1 MQSGK
6 KQKDNKIKKLYMETK
21 GILHDDSQAVRLL
34 KMTCDTLLYLEN
46 DGTCIDMIVKTENN
60 PYVNDQ
66 YTLLGKN
73 IFDYFP
79 EETVR
84 ELKPAVEQVIR
95 TGEVSNANYNL
106 PGPDQLYFFK
116 CIIQKYDEE
125 HVLCQYRDITKRSQM
140 KINLQIANERLMETE
155 RAAKIGYWSYN
166 TSTKMLDY
174 SGYIG
179 ILIKENEKM
188 TITLHEYLE
197 YVYPEDR
204 ERLRN
209 ILENYESGLRQ
220 LDFRIMKDDK
230 LYYLKLRIVNIYRL
244 NDSATI
250 IDGYIQNINDIVS
263 GLNELKMVTLAVNNS
278 NDSIYATK
286 MDGTLIFANK
296 LCRQQ
301 NQIPEDAD
309 ITKYKAYE
317 VLGNIADKQ
326 EWNNFIHALRTNN
339 NVLKYISN
347 HPYPKFNVISSDCSS
362 FIFRNDYGEDI
373 IWHLRRDISEQL
385 RYENELKKAKEK
397 AEESDRLKS
406 AFLSNM
412 SHEIRTPLNA
422 IVGFS
427 SVMADIDDPQERKK
441 FYSIIESSNKRLL
454 LLIDE
459 VLDLS
464 KIESGT
470 LEFDYTPVKI
480 NDLCREILITHQLYA
495 GHVSLMLE
503 LPDEDICIE
512 TDKNRLTQVIS
523 NLINNAVKFTPKG
536 TVTFGYR
543 LIPDFVEFYV
553 KDTGIGIAKDKLDK
567 IFNRF
572 VKVNNFAPGTG
583 LGLSICKTIVEH
595 MGGDISVSSEVDKGS
610 VFSFRIPIQF
620 ADIEQKEIRDQS
632 ISNAT
637 QYKGKE
643 KATILVAEDID
654 DNFELIRVMIGSQ
667 YRLLHARDSKQAIDL
682 FEKHHPDLILMD
694 IRVPNVKGLEVIK
707 TIRRKSPSSPPIIAV
722 STYAYEEDKRELIDS
737 GCNDCV
743 TKPLVK
749 EILLATIHKY
759 L

>member
-1 MQSGK
+1 
-6 KQKDNKIKKLYMETK
+6 MEAK
-21 GILHDDSQAVRLL
+21 GVLHDDSQAARLL
-34 KMTCDTLLYLEN
+34 KMTCDTLLFLKN

-84 ELKPAVEQVIR
+84 ELKPVVEQVIR
-95 TGEVSNANYNL
+95 TGEISNVNYNL
-106 PGPDQLYFFK
+106 PSQDKMFFFK
-116 CIIQKYDEE
+116 CIIQKYDEK

-140 KINLQIANERLMETE
+140 KKNLQMANERLMETE

-166 TSTKMLDY
+166 TSTKVFRY
-174 SGYIG
+174 SGHVG
-179 ILIKENEKM
+179 ILIDKNEETVM
-188 TITLHEYLE
+188 SLEEYMQQ
-197 YVYPEDR
+197 VYPEDR
-204 ERLRN
+204 EKLKE
-209 ILENYESGLRQ
+209 ILERR
-220 LDFRIMKDDK
+220 DFGQGTFEYRVVKDK
-230 LYYLKLRIVNIYRL
+230 IYYLKLKIINIYRT
-244 NDSATI
+244 NNGVMI
-250 IDGYIQNINDIVS
+250 IDGYTQNIDDIVS
-263 GLNELKMVTLAVNNS
+263 KWNELKMVTLAVNSS

-286 MDGTLIFANK
+286 MDGTLIFANQ
-296 LCRQQ
+296 LCRRQ
-301 NQIPEDAD
+301 NQIPEDTD

-317 VLGNIADKQ
+317 VLENFTDKCM
-326 EWNNFIHALRTNN
+326 WDHFIQALRAKND
-339 NVLKYISN
+339 NVLKYICN

-362 FIFRNDYGEDI
+362 FIIRNEYGEDI
-373 IWHLRRDISEQL
+373 IWNLRRDISEQL
-385 RYENELKKAKEK
+385 RYQNELKKAKEK

-427 SVMADIDDPQERKK
+427 AVMVDIDDPQERKK

-470 LEFDYTPVKI
+470 LEFNYTPVKI

-495 GHVSLMLE
+495 GDASLILE
-503 LPDEDICIE
+503 LPEEDICIK

-536 TVTFGYR
+536 IITLGYR
-543 LIPDFVEFYV
+543 LITDFIEFYV
-553 KDTGIGIAKDKLDK
+553 EDTGIGIAKDKLNK

-572 VKVNNFAPGTG
+572 VKVDNFAPGSG
-583 LGLSICKTIVEH
+583 LGLSICKTIVERL
-595 MGGDISVSSEVDKGS
+595 GGDISVTSELGVGS

-620 ADIEQKEIRDQS
+620 AEIEHTEIRDQS
-632 ISNAT
+632 ISTATT

-643 KATILVAEDID
+643 NVTILVAEDID

-667 YRLLHARDSKQAIDL
+667 YRLLHAKDGSQAINL
-682 FEKHHPDLILMD
+682 FEKYHPDLILMD
-694 IRVPNVKGLEVIK
+694 IKMPKINGLEAIR
-707 TIRRKSPSSPPIIAV
+707 TIRRKSPSFPPIIAV
-722 STYAYEEDKRELIDS
+722 SAYAYEGDKKELLAS
-737 GCNDCV
+737 GCNDFL
-743 TKPLVK
+743 TKPLNK
-749 EILLATIHKY
+749 DILLATINKY

>member
-1 MQSGK
+1 
-6 KQKDNKIKKLYMETK
+6 MEPK
-21 GILHDDSQAVRLL
+21 GILHDDSQAARLL

-66 YTLLGKN
+66 YTLLGRN

-79 EETVR
+79 EKTVR
-84 ELKPAVEQVIR
+84 ELKPAIEHVVR

-116 CIIQKYDEE
+116 CIIQKYDEG

-140 KINLQIANERLMETE
+140 KRQLQMINERLMETE

-179 ILIKENEKM
+179 ILMKENEKM
-188 TITLHEYLE
+188 TITLHEYLK

-204 ERLRN
+204 EKLRN
-209 ILENYESGLRQ
+209 TLENYESGPERLE
-220 LDFRIMKDDK
+220 FRIMKDNT
-230 LYYLKLRIVNIYRL
+230 LYYLKLKIVNIYRVS
-244 NDSATI
+244 DSATI

-263 GLNELKMVTLAVNNS
+263 KWNELKMVTLAVNNS
-278 NDSIYATK
+278 NDSIYATR
-286 MDGTLIFANK
+286 MDGTLIFANQ
-296 LCRQQ
+296 LCRKQ
-301 NQIPEDAD
+301 NQIPEDTD

-317 VLGNIADKQ
+317 VLENITDKQ
-326 EWNNFIHALRTNN
+326 VWDDFIHALRTNN
-339 NVLKYISN
+339 NVLKYICN
-347 HPYPKFNVISSDCSS
+347 HPYPRFNVISSDCYS
-362 FIFRNDYGEDI
+362 FIIRNEYGEDI

-427 SVMADIDDPQERKK
+427 AVMADIDDPQERKK
-441 FYSIIESSNKRLL
+441 FYSIIESSNKQLL

-459 VLDLS
+459 MLDLS
-464 KIESGT
+464 KIESGM
-470 LEFDYTPVKI
+470 LEFNYTPVKI
-480 NDLCREILITHQLYA
+480 NDLCREIFITHQLYA
-495 GHVSLMLE
+495 ARHASLMLE
-503 LPDEDICIE
+503 LPDEDTCIKA
-512 TDKNRLTQVIS
+512 DKNRLTQVIS

-536 TVTFGYR
+536 TITLGYR
-543 LIPDFVEFYV
+543 LITDFVEFYV
-553 KDTGIGIAKDKLDK
+553 KDTGIGIAEDKLSK

-572 VKVNNFAPGTG
+572 VKVDRFAPGTG
-583 LGLSICKTIVEH
+583 LGLSICKTIVERL
-595 MGGDISVSSEVDKGS
+595 GGDISVTSEVGIGS
-610 VFSFRIPIQF
+610 VFSFRIPLLSADFENEEIQF
-620 ADIEQKEIRDQS
+620 QPLSKPLL
-632 ISNAT
+632 
-637 QYKGKE
+637 QYKGEE

-667 YRLLHARDSKQAIDL
+667 YRLLHAKDGNQAIDL
-682 FEKHHPDLILMD
+682 FEKYHPDLILMD
-694 IRVPNVKGLEVIK
+694 IKMPEVNGLEAIRI
-707 TIRRKSPSSPPIIAV
+707 IRRKSPSSPPIIAV
-722 STYAYEEDKRELIDS
+722 SAYAYEDDKKELLDV
-737 GCNDCV
+737 GCNDFV
-743 TKPLVK
+743 TKPLDK
-749 EILLATIHKY
+749 DILLATIHKY

>member
-1 MQSGK
+1 
-6 KQKDNKIKKLYMETK
+6 METK
-21 GILHDDSQAVRLL
+21 SILHDDSNAARLL
-34 KMTCDTLLYLEN
+34 KMTCDTLLFLKN

-84 ELKPAVEQVIR
+84 ELKPAVEHVIR
-95 TGEVSNANYNL
+95 TGEVSNANYDL
-106 PGPDQLYFFK
+106 PAPDQLYFFK

-140 KINLQIANERLMETE
+140 KKSLQMANERLMETE

-166 TSTKMLDY
+166 TSTKIIRY
-174 SGYIG
+174 SGHVG
-179 ILIKENEKM
+179 ILINKDEEASM
-188 TITLHEYLE
+188 TLDEYME
-197 YVYPEDR
+197 HVYPEDR
-204 ERLRN
+204 EKLEDMLERQDFGQGIFEYRIIKDKICYLR
-209 ILENYESGLRQ
+209 S
-220 LDFRIMKDDK
+220 K
-230 LYYLKLRIVNIYRL
+230 IVNIHRA
-244 NDSATI
+244 NNGVMI
-250 IDGYIQNINDIVS
+250 IDGYTQNIDDIVS
-263 GLNELKMVTLAVNNS
+263 KWNELKMVTLAVNNS
-278 NDSIYATK
+278 NDSIYATR
-286 MDGTLIFANK
+286 MDGTLIFANQ
-296 LCRQQ
+296 LCRKQ
-301 NQIPEDAD
+301 NQISEDTD

-317 VLGNIADKQ
+317 VLENITDKQ
-326 EWNNFIHALRTNN
+326 VWNNFIHALRTNN
-339 NVLKYISN
+339 NVLKYICN
-347 HPYPKFNVISSDCSS
+347 HPYPRFNVISSDCYS
-362 FIFRNDYGEDI
+362 FIIRNEYGEDI

-427 SVMADIDDPQERKK
+427 AVMADIDDPQERKK

-464 KIESGT
+464 KIESGM
-470 LEFDYTPVKI
+470 LEFNFTPVKI
-480 NDLCREILITHQLYA
+480 NDLCREIFITHQLYA
-495 GHVSLMLE
+495 ARNASLMLE
-503 LPDEDICIE
+503 LPDEDICIK

-536 TVTFGYR
+536 TITLGYR
-543 LIPDFVEFYV
+543 LITDFVEFYV
-553 KDTGIGIAKDKLDK
+553 RDTGIGIAEDKLGK

-572 VKVNNFAPGTG
+572 VKVDRFAPGTG
-583 LGLSICKTIVEH
+583 LGLSICKTIAERL
-595 MGGDISVSSEVDKGS
+595 GGDISVTSEVGIGS
-610 VFSFRIPIQF
+610 VFSFRIPLLSADFENEEIQF
-620 ADIEQKEIRDQS
+620 QPLSKPLL
-632 ISNAT
+632 
-637 QYKGKE
+637 QYKGEE

-667 YRLLHARDSKQAIDL
+667 YRLLHAKDGNQAIDL
-682 FEKHHPDLILMD
+682 FEKYHPDLILMD
-694 IRVPNVKGLEVIK
+694 IKMPEVNGLEAIR

-722 STYAYEEDKRELIDS
+722 SAYAYEDDKKELLDV
-737 GCNDCV
+737 GCNDFV
-743 TKPLVK
+743 TKPLEK
-749 EILLATIHKY
+749 DILLATIHKY